1 MQDHLA
7 ADANEQSIVEPAP
20 RPAHVRIAR
29 LISIILAPSSVS
41 LPFILLVALYH
52 APDAKVALFYGLVAL
67 FFLSIG
73 PLCYVMAC
81 VRLGKLS
88 DIEVSR
94 RSERAG
100 PFLFGI
106 SSVLL
111 GWLVLALLQGPRNLQ
126 TVRILTE
133 VSGIVMLVTTLWWK
147 ISIHASTMGGAATV
161 LTVLYG
167 GVMLPTFILLIL
179 VSWSR
184 VVLGRH
190 TVLQV
195 IAGSL
200 LSITLSLLILKIRGI

>member
-7 ADANEQSIVEPAP
+7 ADANEEFVIEPTP
-20 RPAHVRIAR
+20 RPARVRFAR
-29 LISIILAPSSVS
+29 FVSNILAPSSIS

-52 APDAKVALFYGLVAL
+52 APHPKVALFYGLLTL

-73 PLCYVMAC
+73 PLCYVIAC

-94 RSERAG
+94 RTERAG

-111 GWLVLALLQGPRNLQ
+111 GLLALVLLHGPRNLQ
-126 TVRILTE
+126 TVLIVTE
-133 VSGIVMLVTTLWWK
+133 VSGIVMMVTTLWWK
-147 ISIHASTMGGAATV
+147 ISIHASSLGGAATI
-161 LTVLYG
+161 LTALYG
-167 GVMLPTFILLIL
+167 GIMLPTFALLIL

-200 LSITLSLLILKIRGI
+200 MSVVLTLLILKIRGI